1 MLGILEFCEIFGVA
15 GCGVVRGW
23 VCGGRDFFIFSF
35 ILVAQAWCLRF
46 YSFILRLFN
55 LSLVLLKLW

>member
-1 MLGILEFCEIFGVA
+1 MA

-46 YSFILRLFN
+46 ILLFCDY
-55 LSLVLLKLW
+55 LI

>member
-1 MLGILEFCEIFGVA
+1 MA

-23 VCGGRDFFIFSF
+23 VCGGCDFFIFSF

-46 YSFILRLFN
+46 ILLTF
-55 LSLVLLKLW
+55 VLLFVRIVRVLYKG

>member
-1 MLGILEFCEIFGVA
+1 MA

-46 YSFILRLFN
+46 YSFDICAFIC
-55 LSLVLLKLW
+55 

>member
-1 MLGILEFCEIFGVA
+1 MRFLAWLGAVF
-15 GCGVVRGW
+15 VRGW
-23 VCGGRDFFIFSF
+23 VCGGCDFFIFSF

-55 LSLVLLKLW
+55 LSLVLLKLWHLFEVAI

>member
-1 MLGILEFCEIFGVA
+1 MAECGI
-15 GCGVVRGW
+15 VRGW
-23 VCGGRDFFIFSF
+23 VCGGCDFFIFSF

-55 LSLVLLKLW
+55 LSLVLLKLWHLFEV

>member
-15 GCGVVRGW
+15 GCGFAVRGW

-35 ILVAQAWCLRF
+35 ILVAQA
-46 YSFILRLFN
+46 
-55 LSLVLLKLW
+55 